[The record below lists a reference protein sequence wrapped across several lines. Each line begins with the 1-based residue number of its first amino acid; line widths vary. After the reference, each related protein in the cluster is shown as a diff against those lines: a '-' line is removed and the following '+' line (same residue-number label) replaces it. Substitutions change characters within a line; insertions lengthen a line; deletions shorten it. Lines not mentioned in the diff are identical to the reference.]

1 MGIGHEQVN
10 TLKNGYLVYNVCRLD
25 AFDIWKVGNELPLFD
40 GVCKCQKWVE
50 NANQTQLKPMIWYTS

>member
-1 MGIGHEQVN
+1 MLMGIGHEQVN

-40 GVCKCQKWVE
+40 GVCKCQRWVE
-50 NANQTQLKPMIWYTS
+50 NAN